1 MKIVAAAL
9 QMPSVLGQLA
19 TNLERADGLLREAH
33 DQGAELAVL
42 PEMFNTGYGL
52 IDDYG
57 PLAEDREGPTL
68 AHLRDR
74 SRSWKMAIAAGYVER
89 EGRHLYDSVAF
100 CTPDGAVQV
109 YRKRN
114 LVFWE
119 RSRFRPGREPLVVTT
134 PWGRVGFAVCA
145 DMIYR
150 RVWHGYRD
158 RIDLAIVAAAWP
170 EFACQD
176 SGRRHWLFGHV
187 GPLSGSIP
195 GLVARDLGI
204 PVVFANQCGSTRT
217 TIPVLKSKI
226 ADRFAGLSSVSD
238 GLHGPPVRAG
248 LDEEVVL
255 SAITLHPQR
264 GPNVCRSTSPLAPRG
279 HIFRF
284 GTVVVGF
291 FGAWIYWRA
300 SRRRQIL
307 VPVPVPVVDLDRRA
321 AHKG

>member
-9 QMPSVLGQLA
+9 QMPSVLGQVSA
-19 TNLERADGLLREAH
+19 NLERADGLLREAH
-33 DQGAELAVL
+33 ARGAELAVL

-57 PLAEDREGPTL
+57 PLAEGRDGPTL
-68 AHLRDR
+68 AHLGRR
-74 SRSWKMAIAAGYVER
+74 SRRWGMAIAAGFVER

-100 CTPDGAVQV
+100 CTPDGAAHI

-119 RSRFRPGREPLVVTT
+119 RSRFRPGREPLVVAT

-150 RVWHGYRD
+150 RVWQGYRD
-158 RIDLAIVAAAWP
+158 RIDLAVVTAAWP

-195 GLVARDLGI
+195 GLVAHDLGI

-217 TIPVLKSKI
+217 TIPVLRSRI
-226 ADRFAGLSSVSD
+226 RDRFAGLSSVCD

-248 LDEEVVL
+248 LDEQIVL
-255 SAITLHPQR
+255 SAVTLHTQK
-264 GPNVCRSTSPLAPRG
+264 GPIPCRSTSPSVPAATSSASAP
-279 HIFRF
+279 
-284 GTVVVGF
+284 
-291 FGAWIYWRA
+291 W
-300 SRRRQIL
+300 
-307 VPVPVPVVDLDRRA
+307 
-321 AHKG
+321 